1 MTTRYLASLT
11 LPLLLALAACSGPET
26 PAPSAP
32 AASAPTEAA
41 PSEAA
46 PSEAAPAEA
55 APAEGA
61 APAAP
66 VESGETAAPAPAP
79 AAPTGPAP
87 VAGVD
92 YVEIQNGQPFQPG
105 TGRIEVAE
113 VFGYTCP
120 HCAQF
125 EPELQAW
132 KKRQAADVAVVQV
145 PAAFGGYWNPYA
157 RAFYAA
163 EALGVLEQSHEA
175 MFNALHLQR
184 SLPVNANLT
193 AADIAPFYAQYG
205 VDAKRFAD
213 AYNSF
218 GVDAK
223 INRAR
228 QFATRTRIEGTPSVV
243 VNGKYTVSVD
253 QGGFGKMLNTVDW
266 LVAQERGSAN

>member
-1 MTTRYLASLT
+1 M
-11 LPLLLALAACSGPET
+11 
-26 PAPSAP
+26 
-32 AASAPTEAA
+32 
-41 PSEAA
+41 
-46 PSEAAPAEA
+46 
-55 APAEGA
+55 
-61 APAAP
+61 
-66 VESGETAAPAPAP
+66 
-79 AAPTGPAP
+79 
-87 VAGVD
+87 
-92 YVEIQNGQPFQPG
+92 
-105 TGRIEVAE
+105 
-113 VFGYTCP
+113 FGYTCP

-132 KKRQAADVAVVQV
+132 KKRQAADVALVQV

>member
-1 MTTRYLASLT
+1 MKPFVSAL
-11 LPLLLALAACSGPET
+11 LLLALAWLP
-26 PAPSAP
+26 
-32 AASAPTEAA
+32 
-41 PSEAA
+41 
-46 PSEAAPAEA
+46 
-55 APAEGA
+55 GA
-61 APAAP
+61 ALAQSTPQ
-66 VESGETAAPAPAP
+66 
-79 AAPTGPAP
+79 
-87 VAGVD
+87 AGRD
-92 YVEIQNGQPFQPG
+92 YVEIPGGQAWAARP
-105 TGRIEVAE
+105 GRIEVAE
-113 VFGYTCP
+113 LFGYTCP

-132 KKRQAADVAVVQV
+132 KKRQAADVALVQV

-228 QFATRTRIEGTPSVV
+228 QFAVKSGVEGTPSIV
-243 VNGKYTVSVD
+243 VNGKYLVPVGA
-253 QGGFGKMLNTVDW
+253 GGFGKMLQTVDW
-266 LVAQERGSAN
+266 LVAHERGGN